1 MFKNFIYYFI
11 WQVKKIP
18 RKTFAKSK
26 YIETLNLRNP
36 YRYYLFEE
44 LKDIYGSDSFH
55 NKKILEIGPKDGEDT
70 LRLNSLKPSSIT
82 LIDLPLLQDE
92 NHHLNKYY
100 KEFLKPNLAKLNIET
115 RLIFANF
122 NYMKKKEYDELGK
135 FDLIWFTG
143 VLYHNPEQLKML
155 KKIYTL
161 LNDDGILVMETST
174 TRNRKLV
181 NQTAIEIEVGGQ
193 YHFPS
198 RKAVHLILKMVG
210 FDEIHQSKCFNREN
224 FNKNNIRMAV
234 IAKKKSNDVEGVYR
248 DGYLYG
254 EATDI
259 KNG

>member
-1 MFKNFIYYFI
+1 MIKNFIYYII
-11 WQVKKIP
+11 WQLKKIP
-18 RKTFAKSK
+18 RKTYAKSK
-26 YIETLNLRNP
+26 YVLTSNLRNP

-70 LRLNSLKPSSIT
+70 LRLQSLKPSTIT
-82 LIDLPLLQDE
+82 LIDLPLLKNE

-100 KEFLKPNLAKLNIET
+100 EEFLKPNLEKINVES
-115 RLIFANF
+115 RLIFGNF
-122 NYMKKKEYDELGK
+122 QYMEEKEYDELGK

-155 KKIYTL
+155 KKIYNL

-210 FDEIHQSKCFNREN
+210 FGEIHQSKCFNREN
-224 FNKNNIRMAV
+224 FNKKNIRLAV
-234 IAKKKSNDVEGVYR
+234 IAKKKSDDLEGVYR

-254 EATDI
+254 EATQYN
-259 KNG
+259 K